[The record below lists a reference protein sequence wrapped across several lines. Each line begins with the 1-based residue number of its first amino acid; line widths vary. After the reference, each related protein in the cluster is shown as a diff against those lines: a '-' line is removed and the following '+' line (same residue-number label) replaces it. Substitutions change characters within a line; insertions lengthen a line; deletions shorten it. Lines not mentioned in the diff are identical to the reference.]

1 MRIKEIN
8 LQHYGPLPK
17 FIKEFDEGVH
27 IIYGSNE
34 SGKTLLIDA
43 VMKMLIGGGKKFD
56 PSLGRVEDF
65 PSGYVLI
72 DKDGEEFKLDS
83 NESLE
88 DIMEIGSDELRN
100 IFCIRDAD
108 LQITEETKFYERT
121 QDKIAG
127 LRSSDIRRIISALR
141 GKGRLTPGGGLSD
154 SAGNYKAKSVYSE
167 ASSLITEISTYNE
180 RAQGENVKEIE
191 LELMEARA
199 SQASSIDK
207 MEKLEKAKQK
217 LEFETIQNNY
227 NELTTANSD
236 FKPIPTKE
244 ITKLQGYIDDYE
256 ANPVDEKE
264 IQRKLGLY
272 KMLSVAALGV
282 GFVAFILAYF
292 LSMPT
297 LGYLVPVFFI
307 IGGAYSVYQ
316 WNMNNAILSESERLQ
331 SLIISNG
338 SQLGISSGTVSGIEA
353 NIADIIQEHDD
364 IRKKLYEK
372 QGIIKSYF
380 DIETEATDEILAQAS
395 QLLEEL
401 EKKVDFEVAEAY
413 SEEEYSSLKGD
424 SDSAQARIEELDG
437 QLADHRT
444 ELGDFN
450 SRIAGLGCSRF
461 MDSDIELQ
469 IDNLEALERVV
480 PMLEELRDKINL
492 DKETAKKAI
501 EIFEQLETEEEA
513 KITELF
519 SKDSSAVE
527 IFKDTTNGRYTDLRY
542 DIDSKKIVVERPTGE
557 ILEVSKLSKG
567 TTDQLYLAIRVALG
581 EKILEGSP
589 GFFIMD
595 DAFLS
600 SDPNRLKSQVRLL
613 EKLSQKGWQ
622 IIYFTMK
629 NEAVE
634 AISNITKNEVL
645 TLSPLA

>member
-8 LQHYGPLPK
+8 LQNYGPLPK
-17 FIKEFDEGVH
+17 FIKEFDEGVY
-27 IIYGSNE
+27 IINGSNE

-43 VMKMLIGGGKKFD
+43 VIKMLIGGGKKFD
-56 PSLGRVEDF
+56 TSLDRVEDF

-83 NESLE
+83 KESLE

-108 LQITEETKFYERT
+108 LHITDETKFYERT
-121 QDKIAG
+121 QDKIVG

-141 GKGRLTPGGGLSD
+141 GKGRLTSKGELSN
-154 SAGNYKAKSVYSE
+154 SAGNNKARSVYSG
-167 ASSLITEISTYNE
+167 ASSLVSEISTYIKK
-180 RAQGENVKEIE
+180 AQEENVKEIE
-191 LELMEARA
+191 LELIEARA
-199 SQASSIDK
+199 SQTSSIDK
-207 MEKLEKAKQK
+207 INKLEKAKQK
-217 LEFETIQNNY
+217 LEFENIQTDY
-227 NELTTANSD
+227 RELVTANSD
-236 FKPIPTKE
+236 FEPIPTKE
-244 ITKLQGYIDDYE
+244 IAKLQGYIDDYE

-282 GFVAFILAYF
+282 GFVAFILAYV

-297 LGYLVPVFFI
+297 LGYLAPVFFI
-307 IGGAYSVYQ
+307 MGGAYSVYH
-316 WNMNNAILSESERLQ
+316 WSVNNATLSESERLQ

-338 SQLGISSGTVSGIEA
+338 SQLGISSDTVSGIEA
-353 NIADIIQEHDD
+353 EIADIIQEHDD

-372 QGIIKSYF
+372 QGIVKSYF

-401 EKKVDFEVAEAY
+401 EKKVDFEVTEAY

-424 SDSAQARIEELDG
+424 SDSAQARIDELND
-437 QLADHRT
+437 QLADHRAT
-444 ELGDFN
+444 LGDFN

-480 PMLEELRDKINL
+480 PMLEELRDKINI
-492 DKETAKKAI
+492 DKETAIKAI

-519 SKDSSAVE
+519 SKNSSAVE

-542 DIDSKKIVVERPTGE
+542 NIDSKTIVVERPTGE
-557 ILEVSKLSKG
+557 ILDVSKLSKG

-613 EKLSQKGWQ
+613 EKLSKKGWQ

-634 AISNITKNEVL
+634 AISNITKNEAITL
-645 TLSPLA
+645 TPLA